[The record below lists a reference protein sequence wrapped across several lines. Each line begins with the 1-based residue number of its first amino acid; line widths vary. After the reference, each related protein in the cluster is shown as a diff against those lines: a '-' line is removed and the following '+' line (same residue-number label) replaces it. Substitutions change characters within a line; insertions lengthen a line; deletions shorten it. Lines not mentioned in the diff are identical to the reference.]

1 MAIVAAT
8 PAANEPATTEP
19 DGSRTGSP
27 LRSTGAVSTR
37 WGAAVGDGSDGVV
50 VAGAP
55 VLAGVVTGAPVLGG
69 VVVGGDVD
77 GGTVVGGGNVVGD
90 GAGPETDPEGLGPGV
105 TVVGRRRVQPGSIQ
119 CGSVSVT
126 PPGWARSS
134 LSWKI
139 SDQRNG
145 SPSCRSAMP
154 HRVSPRRT
162 R

>member
-27 LRSTGAVSTR
+27 LRSTGAVPTR
-37 WGAAVGDGSDGVV
+37 WGAGAGDGSDGVV

-55 VLAGVVTGAPVLGG
+55 VLG
-69 VVVGGDVD
+69 GGDVD
-77 GGTVVGGGNVVGD
+77 GGTVVGGGNEVGD
-90 GAGPETDPEGLGPGV
+90 GAGPETDPEGLGSGV
-105 TVVGRRRVQPGSIQ
+105 IVAGRRRVQPGSIQ

-145 SPSCRSAMP
+145 SPSWRSAMP

>member
-27 LRSTGAVSTR
+27 LRSTGAVPTR
-37 WGAAVGDGSDGVV
+37 WGAALGDGPDGVV
-50 VAGAP
+50 VGGVVGGAP
-55 VLAGVVTGAPVLGG
+55 VLVG

-90 GAGPETDPEGLGPGV
+90 GAGRATDPEGLGSGV
-105 TVVGRRRVQPGSIQ
+105 IVVGRRRVQPGSIQ

-126 PPGWARSS
+126 PPG
-134 LSWKI
+134 
-139 SDQRNG
+139 
-145 SPSCRSAMP
+145 
-154 HRVSPRRT
+154 
-162 R
+162 